1 MAPDDYTAEDIE
13 EDDDLS
19 PTVDL
24 GEWFNSFLLAALPL
38 VGFVLLCM
46 WAFGRSTPPSK
57 ANWARALLL
66 LYAVVLAIGLV
77 LWLAFIVL
85 SWAARPGDQVLHAG
99 PGYKVVP

>member
-1 MAPDDYTAEDIE
+1 MAPNDYTAEDTE

-57 ANWARALLL
+57 ANWARAVLL
-66 LYAVVLAIGLV
+66 LYAVVLAVGLV

-85 SWAARPGDQVLHAG
+85 SWSARPSDQVIHAG